1 MKQMQV
7 FLESVLL
14 EIRVGDLDRASEAAH
29 TALTIHTGA
38 GRLWAVQVQLKQRE
52 NNIAQQVNNSTQI
65 DNIMLI
71 SGLFLRNTLH

>member
-1 MKQMQV
+1 V

-14 EIRVGDLDRASEAAH
+14 EIRVGDLDRASAAAH

-52 NNIAQQVNNSTQI
+52 GNIAQQVNDTSSHDT
-65 DNIMLI
+65 
-71 SGLFLRNTLH
+71 